1 MIQEV
6 WPAPVKDSRGVKSGV
21 YKVEVVL
28 IWCRAQ
34 FRDGSSKSCIA
45 RGCIL
50 ANDAPVSNISD
61 LQNLLQASPIREK
74 QRLILNDAFYT
85 NSEKAMY

>member
-1 MIQEV
+1 MIQKV
-6 WPAPVKDSRGVKSGV
+6 RPAPVEDSRGVKSGV

-28 IWCRAQ
+28 IWCRAH
-34 FRDGSSKSCIA
+34 FRDGSPKSCIA

-61 LQNLLQASPIREK
+61 LQNLLQASPVREK
-74 QRLILNDAFYT
+74 QRLILNNAFHT
-85 NSEKAMY
+85 NSE